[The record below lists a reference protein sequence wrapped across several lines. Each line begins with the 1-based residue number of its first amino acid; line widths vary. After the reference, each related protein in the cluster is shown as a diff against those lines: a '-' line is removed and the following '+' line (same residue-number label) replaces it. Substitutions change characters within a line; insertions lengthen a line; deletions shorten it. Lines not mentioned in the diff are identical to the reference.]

1 MIAFKEG
8 IRLGANG
15 LELDLRKSKDG
26 KIVIFHDKVLDKKSN
41 GTGRIKDYLFQ
52 ELYKL
57 DFGSW
62 FDPKFKG
69 EHIVLFEEFAKEFLN
84 LDLTFAIEL
93 KVVGIEKEV
102 LNILK
107 QYKSHDNIYITSF
120 KYEALENVRKLD
132 KKIKLSWLVEKITQ
146 ENIKQLLKIRGSQI
160 CPNAIN
166 VTEEDIFLAKSSKLG
181 VRLWGVSDE
190 NIMKKVYNLDIEGM
204 TVDFPD
210 KLLKIQEKD
219 KKVGKCVL

>member
-26 KIVIFHDKVLDKKSN
+26 KIVIFHDKILDKKSN

-146 ENIKQLLKIRGSQI
+146 ENIKQLLKIRG
-160 CPNAIN
+160 
-166 VTEEDIFLAKSSKLG
+166 KSNMSKG
-181 VRLWGVSDE
+181 H
-190 NIMKKVYNLDIEGM
+190 
-204 TVDFPD
+204 
-210 KLLKIQEKD
+210 
-219 KKVGKCVL
+219 KCNRRRYFSC